1 VRIGEPARRH
11 GITDAEIWYA
21 VRNAMRRIVM
31 EEGFTMLIGP
41 TSDGALVEIGILD
54 AEGDDP
60 VVIHAMPLRA
70 KFYPFLG

>member
-1 VRIGEPARRH
+1 VSTAIRGPGRATRSPSR
-11 GITDAEIWYA
+11 
-21 VRNAMRRIVM
+21 
-31 EEGFTMLIGP
+31 FTMLIGP
-41 TSDGALVEIGILD
+41 TSNGALVEIGVLD